1 MGEGPGVR
9 AIFTGGESFNVN
21 DQEAI
26 RVLIAEDD
34 YLVGQMVKSLLEDM
48 AYQIVGEAT
57 DGLEAVALTRSL
69 RPDVVLMDI
78 KMPDMDGLEAIRHIS
93 DRCPTPV
100 VVLSAYDNPE
110 LVHEA
115 SQVGAGAYLVKPP
128 DAQEMERAISVAIA
142 RFEDMV
148 ALRRLNAE
156 LQTRNEEL
164 DTFAHTVA
172 HDLQS
177 SLTLMITLADTLCE
191 HHATLSTEELEQY
204 LREVVQ
210 RGHKLSNIISELL
223 LLASVRQQDVA
234 LQPLDMAKIVNS
246 ARNRLNGM
254 IKEYQAEIIAP
265 ETWPRVRGYA
275 PWVEEVWVNYISNAI
290 KYGGR
295 PPQVELGAT
304 PHEDDLVRFWVLDNG
319 DGLTPDEQTQL
330 FKPFTRLDPVRA
342 KGQGLGLSIVRQI
355 VKKLGGQVGVES
367 TGLAGQGSTFTFTLT
382 T

>member
-1 MGEGPGVR
+1 M
-9 AIFTGGESFNVN
+9 N